1 MQKRYFEL
9 VLTPE
14 GCMFYLRSEHNLS
27 EEESKEAYEAGNTFI
42 KKISQ
47 CAHSILNRMEM
58 SPLQD
63 LQSPGFRG

>member
-42 KKISQ
+42 KKYSTGQ
-47 CAHSILNRMEM
+47 GESFTVVGRREH
-58 SPLQD
+58 
-63 LQSPGFRG
+63 

>member
-27 EEESKEAYEAGNTFI
+27 EEESKEAYEAGKTCI
-42 KKISQ
+42 KKDFH
-47 CAHSILNRMEM
+47 CALIA
-58 SPLQD
+58 
-63 LQSPGFRG
+63 F